1 MARRAVVVCLL
12 VAGSLAPR
20 ASRAG
25 EDPGQGPLWGVV
37 SELRLGVL
45 SHDMAFPSPRDPFV
59 PDPFRHRHE
68 PGASV
73 NGEIL
78 FASPSFLWVIGSP
91 RPRVGG
97 SVNVQGYTDDAYL
110 DLDWEYRFRVG
121 LFVEGFLG
129 GVVHD
134 GKLLEGNPRWA
145 ELGSRF
151 LFHLGLEVG
160 WRLWRHHGL
169 SIYWEHMSNSALAA
183 KNQGMDNMGLRY
195 GYRFGE

>member
-1 MARRAVVVCLL
+1 MVKLALLGCLMAA
-12 VAGSLAPR
+12 AGLAPLAGR
-20 ASRAG
+20 ASEAPN
-25 EDPGQGPLWGVV
+25 EGPLWGLV
-37 SELRLGVL
+37 SELRVGVL
-45 SHDMAFPSPRDPFV
+45 SHDMAFPGPRDVFL

-68 PGASV
+68 TGASV

-97 SVNVQGYTDDAYL
+97 SVNTRGYTNDAYL
-110 DLDWEYRFRVG
+110 DLDWEYRFGIG

-129 GVVHD
+129 GAVHD
-134 GKLLEGNPRWA
+134 GKLLEGNPQWA

-160 WRLWRHHGL
+160 WRLWRRHGL

-183 KNQGMDNMGLRY
+183 RNQGMDSMGLRY